1 MQRKLENPQMWRL
14 RNIVLNNEEFR
25 KKFKIYKINI
35 LREMKIEIQNKTQ
48 GMQNNNFKMDVHSD
62 KCLHEENKSQLNF
75 IHQRTRKIRT
85 NETQK

>member
-1 MQRKLENPQMWRL
+1 
-14 RNIVLNNEEFR
+14 
-25 KKFKIYKINI
+25 
-35 LREMKIEIQNKTQ
+35 MKIEIQNKTQ

-62 KCLHEENKSQLNF
+62 KCLHEEKKSQLNF

>member
-35 LREMKIEIQNKTQ
+35 LREMKIEIQNKT
-48 GMQNNNFKMDVHSD
+48 
-62 KCLHEENKSQLNF
+62 
-75 IHQRTRKIRT
+75 
-85 NETQK
+85 